1 MSSVG
6 VPYVPPGTFIHSYME
21 AMAETETPL
30 IYDYTCA
37 LWCLSVALGRG
48 VVVARPTAPVH
59 LNMYIILVSES
70 GILRKSSSIRAAV
83 SLIRHYL
90 TTSQSNMLILEN
102 KVTMGQ
108 MLNELSRAT
117 REHGSSQ
124 AVLVASELAAMLGR
138 GTQIAGIPALL
149 TDLYDCPDL
158 RDGGGSLATGALSF
172 KDVYCSFLA
181 GSTPSWLETA
191 VRPEI
196 IAGGFTSRCYFI
208 HGRNRKRL
216 VAWGEEAKP
225 HARDVLVKQ
234 LQEIVDESKTYSRIG
249 ISDVAKLT
257 FERWYAT
264 RTVHKDTYRESF
276 ESREDGHVLR
286 LAGLAAANER
296 QWCINDD
303 HIRRAISFVKEIK
316 SYGTELFTGEQT
328 TRHDVKLLRRIRD
341 LLLSS
346 GMDGISHTAVYRAC
360 GISGRR
366 TDELRSIMAT
376 MHELDL
382 IKVHEVVPLRGRPGK
397 HYTATEYLKNEQF
410 LEDVARKLG
419 ME

>member
-21 AMAETETPL
+21 AMSESETPL
-30 IYDYTCA
+30 IYDYVCA
-37 LWCLSVALGRG
+37 LWCLSIALGRG

-59 LNMYIILVSES
+59 LNIYMCLVSES
-70 GILRKSSSIRAAV
+70 GILRKSSSIRAATT
-83 SLIRHYL
+83 LMRHYL
-90 TTSQSNMLILEN
+90 ETSSSHMMLLEN

-108 MLNELSRAT
+108 LLNELSRAT
-117 REHGSSQ
+117 REHGSAQ
-124 AVLVASELAAMLGR
+124 VVLVASELAAMLGR

-149 TDLYDCPDL
+149 TDLYDCPDV
-158 RDGGGSLATGALSF
+158 RDGGGSLASGSLNF
-172 KDVYCSFLA
+172 KNVYASFLA

-225 HARDVLVKQ
+225 NTRDVLAKQ
-234 LQEIVDESKTYSRIG
+234 LQEIVNESHTYPRIG
-249 ISDVAKLT
+249 INAQAKAT
-257 FERWYAT
+257 FSRWYAER
-264 RTVHKDTYRESF
+264 RTHKDAYRESF

-286 LAGLAAANER
+286 FAGLMASNER
-296 QWCINDD
+296 TWQISDD
-303 HIRRAISFVKEIK
+303 HIRRAISFVAEIK
-316 SYGTELFTGEQT
+316 RYGTELFTGEQT
-328 TRHDVKLLRRIRD
+328 TSGDIKLLRKIRS
-341 LLLSS
+341 LILSAGSS
-346 GMDGISHTAVYRAC
+346 GITHTDVYRGC
-360 GISGRR
+360 GVSGRR
-366 TDELRSIMAT
+366 GDEMRSIITT

-397 HYTATEYLKNEQF
+397 HYIATEYLKNEQF
-410 LEDVARKLG
+410 LADVVSKLG